1 MHFSDFGLAD
11 SLLRAV
17 VARGY
22 TIPTPVQAQSIPH
35 VLEGRDVLA
44 CAQTGTGK
52 TAAFALPILHR
63 LSNVAGQSKA
73 DNASNGAASH
83 AKAAPRGGAR
93 KIRVLVLS
101 PTRELTAQ
109 IFDSFRAYGSH
120 TGLRSTVIFGGVGY
134 RPQIQALQQG
144 VDIVIATPG
153 RLLDLMQQGHVDL
166 SAVETFVLDEADR
179 MLDMGFMPDI
189 RRLVA
194 KLPAKR
200 QTVMFS
206 ATMPEPIE
214 RLANAIL
221 RNPAQVRIAP
231 VKETTELIEQR
242 VCFIPTKLKPRLLTK
257 LLGQGVERA
266 IVFTRT
272 KHGANRV
279 TKQLCAAGIPAQAI
293 HGNKS
298 QAARQRS
305 LASFKSNR
313 PPVLVATDVAA
324 RGIDVSG
331 VSHVFNYDLPDEPE
345 TYVHR
350 IGRTGRAG
358 ATGIAIAFC
367 DQAERSMLKS
377 IERLIRRPLVVDG
390 HHPIESLP
398 EAPAAEASGSR
409 GGGNG
414 SGGNRNGGGSRSG
427 GGGGS
432 GKRRPEQRGA
442 RTNRAS
448 QRSDNRH
455 SNGGAA
461 SGGSSNGGSQSTP
474 APQRPKRRLASAAL
488 GR

>member
-22 TIPTPVQAQSIPH
+22 TNPTPVQEQSIPH
-35 VLEGRDVLA
+35 VLAGRDVLA

-63 LSNVAGQSKA
+63 LSNAN
-73 DNASNGAASH
+73 DAAQG
-83 AKAAPRGGAR
+83 KGAPRGAR

-109 IFDSFRAYGSH
+109 IFDSFRAYGNH

-134 RPQIQALQQG
+134 RPQVQALQQG

-221 RNPAQVRIAP
+221 RSPAQVRIAP

-257 LLGQGVERA
+257 LLGLGVERA

-331 VSHVFNYDLPDEPE
+331 VSHVFNFDLPDEPE

-358 ATGIAIAFC
+358 ANGIAIAFC

-377 IERLIRRPLVVDG
+377 IERLIRKQLVVDQ

-398 EAPAAEASGSR
+398 AAPAPESAGP
-409 GGGNG
+409 
-414 SGGNRNGGGSRSG
+414 RNGGGSSRSGGGNRGGASRSG
-427 GGGGS
+427 GGGGNGS

>member
-11 SLLRAV
+11 PLLRAV
-17 VARGY
+17 VAAGY
-22 TIPTPVQAQSIPH
+22 TTPTPVQAQSIPH

-63 LSNVAGQSKA
+63 LSNVAPPA
-73 DNASNGAASH
+73 
-83 AKAAPRGGAR
+83 RGTQR
-93 KIRVLVLS
+93 RIRVLVLS

-109 IFDSFRAYGSH
+109 IFDSFRSYGSH

-134 RPQIQALQQG
+134 RPQVHALQQG

-166 SAVETFVLDEADR
+166 SSVETFVLDEADR

-221 RNPAQVRIAP
+221 RNPSQVRIAP
-231 VKETTELIEQR
+231 VKATTELIEQR
-242 VCFIPTKLKPRLLTK
+242 VCFVPTKLKVRLLTK

-279 TKQLCAAGIPAQAI
+279 TKQLCEAGIPAQAI

-298 QAARQRS
+298 QSARERS
-305 LASFKSNR
+305 LASFKSKR

-324 RGIDVSG
+324 RGIDVNG
-331 VSHVFNYDLPDEPE
+331 VSHVFNYDLPDEAE

-377 IERLIRRPLVVDG
+377 IERLIRRPLVVDP

-398 EAPAAEASGSR
+398 AAPMPSESSGPR
-409 GGGNG
+409 H
-414 SGGNRNGGGSRSG
+414 
-427 GGGGS
+427 GGGS

-442 RTNRAS
+442 RTNRS
-448 QRSDNRH
+448 QQRSDSRH
-455 SNGGAA
+455 TTGGGGGGNTGGGNGGGGNAA
-461 SGGSSNGGSQSTP
+461 SSGRSSGGSGQRRQRRAP
-474 APQRPKRRLASAAL
+474 ATSRL
-488 GR
+488 

>member
-22 TIPTPVQAQSIPH
+22 TIPTPVQAQSIPL

-63 LSNVAGQSKA
+63 LSN
-73 DNASNGAASH
+73 AA
-83 AKAAPRGGAR
+83 ATNKTAPRAGAR

-109 IFDSFRAYGSH
+109 IYDSFRAYGNH

-134 RPQIQALQQG
+134 RPQVQALQQG

-231 VKETTELIEQR
+231 VKATTELIEQR
-242 VCFIPTKLKPRLLTK
+242 VCFIPTKLKPRLLAK

-266 IVFTRT
+266 LVFTRT

-305 LASFKSNR
+305 LASFKSSR

-324 RGIDVSG
+324 RGIDVNG

-377 IERLIRRPLVVDG
+377 IERLIRRPLVVDQ

-398 EAPAAEASGSR
+398 PAPVAEAAGP
-409 GGGNG
+409 
-414 SGGNRNGGGSRSG
+414 RNGGGGGGNRHGGGNRG
-427 GGGGS
+427 GGGG
-432 GKRRPEQRGA
+432 KRRPDQRGA
-442 RTNRAS
+442 RTNRAA
-448 QRSDNRH
+448 QRSDSRQP
-455 SNGGAA
+455 
-461 SGGSSNGGSQSTP
+461 SGGGQSE
-474 APQRPKRRLASAAL
+474 APRPERPKRRLASAAL